1 MQPLEL
7 GREEDPYCAAF
18 KFPRAINFSFISFRI
33 NSSTGVI
40 TTAEG
45 LDYETLRSH
54 MLIVQAE
61 DHGVPQSRSTAVKV
75 SINVTDVNDNAPQFF
90 GTQPEL
96 FTMKNN
102 LLCGSVTSTVSIL
115 PIIELQ

>member
-1 MQPLEL
+1 MP
-7 GREEDPYCAAF
+7 REPDPYCAAF
-18 KFPRAINFSFISFRI
+18 KFIGAINFSFISFRI

-45 LDYETLRSH
+45 LDYETLHSH

-61 DHGVPQSRSTAVKV
+61 DHGISQPRSAAVKV

-96 FTMKNN
+96 YTVKHN
-102 LLCGSVTSTVSIL
+102 LLCGSVSSTVSIL